1 MDLEIIETIFTFG
14 KFAALTPSSMNNHN
28 PHCLQ
33 KLYELCVFVVYVV
46 SFVLSA
52 FVYRTQY
59 AILTPIQLVLAIL
72 FQLNY
77 IFYVFYVVVLV
88 MRLRRSNFFRLIEGL
103 GDVQFASQR
112 VPLKLIFIASQL
124 IYCCLFC
131 FGLYVGL
138 KRVGLA
144 YFAMSGPAFYQNY
157 IQIFYLVFVTILL
170 LLLLSRYELLSQ
182 TLSDV
187 TKARRQLH
195 PKKMEEILKKIKFG
209 IVALKKSVNI
219 FNDTFGWT
227 ILFNIFSSASKTL
240 VYIDVMIKQLD
251 MLVTKSISLFYYDVC
266 YILTTWVKQS
276 CCPFDCVTSC

>member
-1 MDLEIIETIFTFG
+1 
-14 KFAALTPSSMNNHN
+14 
-28 PHCLQ
+28 
-33 KLYELCVFVVYVV
+33 
-46 SFVLSA
+46 
-52 FVYRTQY
+52 
-59 AILTPIQLVLAIL
+59 
-72 FQLNY
+72 
-77 IFYVFYVVVLV
+77 

-103 GDVQFASQR
+103 GDVQFTSQR

-144 YFAMSGPAFYQNY
+144 YFAMSGPGFYQNY

-276 CCPFDCVTSC
+276 CCPFGCVTSC

>member
-1 MDLEIIETIFTFG
+1 
-14 KFAALTPSSMNNHN
+14 
-28 PHCLQ
+28 
-33 KLYELCVFVVYVV
+33 
-46 SFVLSA
+46 
-52 FVYRTQY
+52 
-59 AILTPIQLVLAIL
+59 
-72 FQLNY
+72 
-77 IFYVFYVVVLV
+77 

-103 GDVQFASQR
+103 GDVQFTSQR

-144 YFAMSGPAFYQNY
+144 YFAMSGPGFYQNY

-276 CCPFDCVTSC
+276 CCPFGCVTSCWF